1 MFYSSQRRPEV
12 KTENVTLTLTL
23 TFDKITR
30 IVVAEWEHM
39 NVDEKEI
46 YQRIAD
52 KDKERYEN
60 EMKVY
65 NALNKVQLN

>member
-1 MFYSSQRRPEV
+1 MIASQRRPEV
-12 KTENVTLTLTL
+12 KTENGTL

-46 YQRIAD
+46 YRRIAD

-65 NALNKVQLN
+65 NALNKFQLN

>member
-1 MFYSSQRRPEV
+1 
-12 KTENVTLTLTL
+12 
-23 TFDKITR
+23 
-30 IVVAEWEHM
+30 VVAEWEHM

-46 YQRIAD
+46 YRRIAD

-65 NALNKVQLN
+65 NALNKFQLN